1 LMRTSAWRRA
11 ALSVESVQKY
21 APLVPWRSCMKN
33 KYDMLIIGGGPAGAI
48 AAKTAVE
55 KGLSVCLVEKRPA
68 IGAPVRC
75 AEGLGKEA
83 LHEFIDPDP
92 KWISA
97 EMTGASIVAPDGF
110 LMKLESKF
118 AGSKVGYILDRKV
131 FDRELVWRAAEAGA
145 DVAVKSRASA
155 PIMENGC
162 VKGAKIESCGKVS
175 EIVAEIVIAA
185 DGVESKFSRWC
196 GIDTTVPVREIM
208 SSVQYVLADIDID
221 QQSTVFYLGNEIAPE
236 GYLWVFPK
244 GDRIANVGIG
254 ISGKK
259 SGEGHRAKDYLERFV
274 KKTFPCGKP
283 IEYIAGGVSVCRP
296 LDCTVTDGLIIAGD
310 AARVVDPLTG
320 GGIYNGMYTGKLAAE
335 VAAECIGTCD
345 VSKTALMKYDK
356 TWRASKMGKSIERN
370 YHIKEYLIRQPD
382 KKLNEIIHSVSKLNL
397 SDFTTLSL
405 IKEII
410 QVNPKL
416 MIELGTLAAS
426 IR

>member
-1 LMRTSAWRRA
+1 
-11 ALSVESVQKY
+11 
-21 APLVPWRSCMKN
+21 MKN
-33 KYDMLIIGGGPAGAI
+33 KYDVLVIGGGPAGAL

-55 KGLSVCLVEKRPA
+55 KGLSACIVEKRPA
-68 IGAPVRC
+68 IGAPIRC
-75 AEGLGKEA
+75 AEGIGKEA
-83 LHEFIDPDP
+83 LCEFIDPNP
-92 KWISA
+92 RWISA
-97 EMTGASIVAPDGF
+97 EMTGAAIVAPDGF

-118 AGSKVGYILDRKV
+118 AGNKVGYILDRKF

-155 PIMENGC
+155 PIIQNGC
-162 VKGAKIESCGKVS
+162 VKGAKIECCGIITNVTADV
-175 EIVAEIVIAA
+175 IIAA

-208 SSVQYVLADIDID
+208 SSVQYLMADIDID
-221 QQSTVFYLGNEIAPE
+221 AHTTVFYLGNEVAPE
-236 GYLWVFPK
+236 GYLWIFPK
-244 GDRIANVGIG
+244 GERCANVGIG

-259 SGEGHRAKDYLERFV
+259 SGEGHRAKDYLDRFV
-274 KKTFPCGKP
+274 KKTFPHGKP

-296 LDCTVTDGLIIAGD
+296 LECTVADGLIIAGD

-320 GGIYNGMYTGKLAAE
+320 GGIYNGMYTGRLAAE

-356 TWRASKMGKSIERN
+356 TWRVSKMGKAIERN

-382 KKLNEIIHSVSKLNL
+382 EKLNEIIHSVSKLNL

-410 QVNPKL
+410 RVNPKL
-416 MIELGTLAAS
+416 MLDLGTLAAS

>member
-1 LMRTSAWRRA
+1 
-11 ALSVESVQKY
+11 
-21 APLVPWRSCMKN
+21 MKN
-33 KYDMLIIGGGPAGAI
+33 KYDVLVIGGGPAGAL

-55 KGLSVCLVEKRPA
+55 KGLSACIVEKRPA
-68 IGAPVRC
+68 IGAPIRC
-75 AEGLGKEA
+75 AEGIGKES
-83 LHEFIDPDP
+83 LCEFIDPNP
-92 KWISA
+92 RWISA
-97 EMTGASIVAPDGF
+97 EMTGAAIVAPDGF

-118 AGSKVGYILDRKV
+118 AGNKVGYILDRKF

-155 PIMENGC
+155 PIIQNGC
-162 VKGAKIESCGKVS
+162 VKGAKIECCGIITNVTADV
-175 EIVAEIVIAA
+175 IIAA

-208 SSVQYVLADIDID
+208 SSVQYLMADIDID
-221 QQSTVFYLGNEIAPE
+221 AHTTVFYLGNEVAPE
-236 GYLWVFPK
+236 GYLWIFPK
-244 GDRIANVGIG
+244 GERCANVGIG

-259 SGEGHRAKDYLERFV
+259 SGEGHRAKDYLDRFV
-274 KKTFPCGKP
+274 KKTFPHGKP

-296 LDCTVTDGLIIAGD
+296 LECTVADGLIIAGD

-320 GGIYNGMYTGKLAAE
+320 GGIYNGMYTGRLAAE

-356 TWRASKMGKSIERN
+356 AWRASKMGKATERN

-410 QVNPKL
+410 RVNPKL
-416 MIELGTLAAS
+416 MLELGTLAAS

>member
-1 LMRTSAWRRA
+1 MRTSALKRA
-11 ALSVESVQKY
+11 ARVAESVQKY
-21 APLVPWRSCMKN
+21 ALWVPWRSHMKDE
-33 KYDMLIIGGGPAGAI
+33 YDVLVIGGGPAGAL

-55 KGLSVCLVEKRPA
+55 KGLSACIVEKRSA

-75 AEGLGKEA
+75 AEGIGKEA
-83 LHEFIDPDP
+83 LCEFIDPNP
-92 KWISA
+92 CWISA
-97 EMTGASIVAPDGF
+97 EMTGAAIVAPDGF
-110 LMKLESKF
+110 LMKLESKY
-118 AGSKVGYILDRKV
+118 AGNKVGYILDRKF

-162 VKGAKIESCGKVS
+162 VKGAKIESCGQITKVTAS
-175 EIVAEIVIAA
+175 VVIAA

-196 GIDTTVPVREIM
+196 GIDTTVPIREIM
-208 SSVQYVLADIDID
+208 SSVQYLMADIDID
-221 QQSTVFYLGNEIAPE
+221 AHTTVFYLGNEIAPE
-236 GYLWVFPK
+236 GYLWIFPK
-244 GDRIANVGIG
+244 GERCANVGIG

-259 SGEGHRAKDYLERFV
+259 SGEGHRAKDYLDRFV
-274 KKTFPCGKP
+274 KKTFPRGKS
-283 IEYIAGGVSVCRP
+283 IECIAGGVSVCQP
-296 LDCTVTDGLIIAGD
+296 LDCTVADGLIIAGD

-320 GGIYNGMYTGKLAAE
+320 GGIYNGMYTGRLAAE
-335 VAAECIGTCD
+335 VATECIGICD

-356 TWRASKMGKSIERN
+356 TWRASKMGKAIERN

-382 KKLNEIIHSVSKLNL
+382 AKLNEIIHSVSKLNL

-410 QVNPKL
+410 RVNPKL
-416 MIELGTLAAS
+416 MLDLGNLAAS